1 MFSVPLRL
9 TPDQRLAT
17 GDSSMYQTGRATFV
31 NCTPFSGLLLG
42 RPFTMASQL
51 NADSRPGPL
60 SDEEAE
66 RRREEAR
73 DETFQQSSIEGG
85 GNRNWVKGSPKNEYA
100 FSESDGCTLV
110 GIDPVKS
117 TSEATSNCCR

>member
-1 MFSVPLRL
+1 
-9 TPDQRLAT
+9 
-17 GDSSMYQTGRATFV
+17 
-31 NCTPFSGLLLG
+31 
-42 RPFTMASQL
+42 MASQL